1 MPQCSILGPLFF
13 LVFINDLPDYCV
25 NLKTLLNVDNA
36 KFISSGQAQGQIQ
49 RDLNNVFNWTIDNN
63 MPFNLDKCTYL
74 KLGKN
79 TNDSYFNGHKINK
92 IDVQKDP
99 VLTISSDL
107 NWNIHIDNACKKA
120 NRVFFM
126 IKRNTNNLSR
136 TAKLN
141 LYKSMVVPVL
151 TYANP
156 CYGLSKYVTNE
167 LETIQKRV
175 VKWIFP
181 GTLAYNEKIAQLQ
194 ILPLPMYIQINNNL
208 LLSKIGFGRYDDKH
222 VNVPILTESSRGVMF
237 QLKRPKC
244 LKAEQNFFYQTCR
257 LVKTLKID
265 VRADCGLKQLLLRKF
280 WLKFGEYNEVDKC
293 TWKIGCDCAANN
305 CRSKTYI

>member
-1 MPQCSILGPLFF
+1 MPQGSILGPLFF

-25 NLKTLLNVDNA
+25 NLKIILFADDA
-36 KFISSGQAQGQIQ
+36 KFISPGQAQEQIQ
-49 RDLNNVFNWTIDNN
+49 SDLNNVFNWTIDNN
-63 MPFNLDKCTYL
+63 MPFILDKCTYL

-79 TNDSYFNGHKINK
+79 ANDFLFNGLKIK
-92 IDVQKDP
+92 EIDIKKDLG
-99 VLTISSDL
+99 LTISNDL
-107 NWNIHIDNACKKA
+107 NWSIHINNACKKA

-141 LYKSMVVPVL
+141 LYKSMVVPNL

-181 GTLAYNEKIAQLQ
+181 GTLAYKEKIAQLQ
-194 ILPLPMYIQINNNL
+194 ILPLPMYKQINN
-208 LLSKIGFGRYDDKH
+208 ICY
-222 VNVPILTESSRGVMF
+222 F
-237 QLKRPKC
+237 QKSEKEDTTIC
-244 LKAEQNFFYQTCR
+244 M
-257 LVKTLKID
+257 
-265 VRADCGLKQLLLRKF
+265 
-280 WLKFGEYNEVDKC
+280 
-293 TWKIGCDCAANN
+293 
-305 CRSKTYI
+305 